1 MNIKLPEATIHEY
14 FIYLYNGPAF
24 FIYYEKTSTVKHT
37 TIIVAMSN
45 IVQKFSSKRGGYS
58 DETV

>member
-14 FIYLYNGPAF
+14 LIYLYNGPAF
-24 FIYYEKTSTVKHT
+24 FIYYEKTSTVKHI

-45 IVQKFSSKRGGYS
+45 IVQ
-58 DETV
+58 